1 MKSSSKKIISQSS
14 LSDGKCRFQL
24 QRNTILI
31 PEMNRVGARLFAAA
45 LRSFDLNA
53 RVLPTGEGM
62 ELGRANTSGKECY
75 PCQVTLGDI
84 LHFMAEEKKR
94 LGKTFRAG
102 NYVYFLPKSDGPC
115 RFGLYNNYQRI
126 VLDSFPELRELRIIS
141 LTTADGYSLDGM
153 LDRKRTTE
161 LRKVAYFSLVVAD
174 ILERLL
180 WRVRP
185 YEKETGIMDTFM
197 EKTVE
202 RMENA
207 FERKEGRKPYG
218 TILKH
223 LTGVIKEAKTL
234 MKPGMPRKPRIGIV
248 GEIFVRMHGAAN
260 QHLVRKLEQH
270 GAEVVN
276 SSLTEWVNYVSYN
289 GLREA
294 WRDFRLSLKQLNW
307 RGMQT
312 CLRKVMGF
320 GIDLSYQ
327 QFRQGQIYK
336 KTLRLL
342 DVAEDHKISH
352 LETILKEDDI
362 YAFDV
367 PTETCLSV
375 SGILESARTGYDG
388 VVNVY
393 PFTCMPGNTTSAII
407 RPALMKLRIPYLE
420 YPCDG
425 SFQSGREAA
434 IRTFMYQA
442 TRHSLEPSGKRHNE
456 NGASCFFHRFPN
468 RLEAVERG
476 N

>member
-1 MKSSSKKIISQSS
+1 MKSTSIRIGEQNG
-14 LSDGKCRFQL
+14 LSDGECKFQV
-24 QRNTILI
+24 QRKMILI
-31 PEMNRVGARLFAAA
+31 PEMNRVGARLFAAT
-45 LRSFDLNA
+45 LRRFDLNA
-53 RVLPTGEGM
+53 RALPTGQGM

-94 LGKTFRAG
+94 LGRDFKAG

-126 VLDSFPELRELRIIS
+126 VLDTFPELRELKIIS

-153 LDRKRTTE
+153 LDKERAVE
-161 LRKVAYFSLVVAD
+161 LRKIGYFSLVVAD

-185 YEKETGIMDTFM
+185 YEKETGVMDALM
-197 EKTVE
+197 EKAVE
-202 RMENA
+202 CMAAA
-207 FERKEGRKPYG
+207 FEKKDGRNPYG
-218 TILKH
+218 TVLKS
-223 LTGVIKEAKTL
+223 LSDIFKAAKTL
-234 MKPGMPRKPRIGIV
+234 MKSGMPRKPRIVIV
-248 GEIFVRMHGAAN
+248 GEIFVRMHAAAN
-260 QHLVRKLEQH
+260 QNLVRNLEQH
-270 GAEVVN
+270 GAEVAN
-276 SSLTEWVNYVSYN
+276 SSLTEWVNYVSYE

-294 WRDFRLSLKQLNW
+294 WKDFRLSLKRLNW
-307 RGMQT
+307 RDMRA
-312 CLRKVMGF
+312 CLRKMMDF

-327 QFRQGQIYK
+327 QFRQRQVYK
-336 KTLRLL
+336 KTLRLI

-352 LETILKEDDI
+352 LESILKEDDI

-375 SGILESARTGYDG
+375 SGILASAKAGYDG

-407 RPALMKLRIPYLE
+407 RPALTKLGIPYLE

-425 SFQSGREAA
+425 SFQPGREAA

-442 TRHSLEPSGKRHNE
+442 SRHSTRAAGKGHNE
-456 NGASCFFHRFPN
+456 NKASFFGHRLPN
-468 RLEAVERG
+468 QLGTVERSS
-476 N
+476 